1 MIDATIHV
9 FNRLLKD
16 TRYSPSAKKFHY
28 MFNLRELSKVT
39 EGLIFAQPNNYKG
52 KPEEMIGLWIHEV
65 KRVFEDRLIN

>member
-1 MIDATIHV
+1 
-9 FNRLLKD
+9 
-16 TRYSPSAKKFHY
+16 

-39 EGLIFAQPNNYKG
+39 EGIIFAQPSNYKG